1 MGIFSYKAIIMA
13 LSVCIHM
20 LFYMIIIMNT

>member
-1 MGIFSYKAIIMA
+1 MGIFSYKAVIMA
-13 LSVCIHM
+13 LSVYIHV